1 MMRLARLGCATALV
15 LLVGSA
21 LSGCTS
27 SSSANVI
34 ARNETDAAAAAVAR
48 SAAAAAVGPRQ
59 ADFLLASSIPPSPAL
74 PPGVTMEALTW
85 SGNSGSAAGARFVV
99 RISEVVDAKDAVD
112 VGGTSNDAGSATQC
126 YEITVVL
133 KA

>member
-27 SSSANVI
+27 SSSGSVI

-48 SAAAAAVGPRQ
+48 SAAAAAGPSE
-59 ADFLLASSIPPSPAL
+59 ADFLLASSISLSPAL
-74 PPGVTMEALTW
+74 PSGVTIEALTW
-85 SGNSGSAAGARFVV
+85 SGNSGSAAGGRFVV
-99 RISEVVDAKDAVD
+99 RISAVVDAKDAVD
-112 VGGTSNDAGSATQC
+112 VGGTSNDAGSARQC